1 MLSLTV
7 CMFTA
12 FGLECKAQQ
21 SIEKLVNS
29 LEKKEDICHLQN
41 IVKRDPRTHNIVKT
55 VKKLTIVHADNTTF
69 TKLYNAFR
77 KESENA
83 NEVYSSNSFNSTSNT
98 LVFYG
103 KKSRKFIQMNSQG
116 STIELI
122 LINKNNTDSQPKEQN
137 RQQQLQPDFPFF
149 NINFDFFSR

>member
-1 MLSLTV
+1 
-7 CMFTA
+7 MFTA

-41 IVKRDPRTHNIVKT
+41 IVKRDPRTHNIVK
-55 VKKLTIVHADNTTF
+55 
-69 TKLYNAFR
+69 
-77 KESENA
+77 
-83 NEVYSSNSFNSTSNT
+83 VYSSNSFNSTSNT

-137 RQQQLQPDFPFF
+137 RQQQPQPDFPFF

>member
-1 MLSLTV
+1 
-7 CMFTA
+7 MFTA

-103 KKSRKFIQMNSQG
+103 KKSRKFIQMNSQWKF
-116 STIELI
+116 IVI
-122 LINKNNTDSQPKEQN
+122 
-137 RQQQLQPDFPFF
+137 
-149 NINFDFFSR
+149 

>member
-1 MLSLTV
+1 MPTIPPS
-7 CMFTA
+7 
-12 FGLECKAQQ
+12 Q
-21 SIEKLVNS
+21 NS
-29 LEKKEDICHLQN
+29 
-41 IVKRDPRTHNIVKT
+41 
-55 VKKLTIVHADNTTF
+55 TTPS
-69 TKLYNAFR
+69 A
-77 KESENA
+77 
-83 NEVYSSNSFNSTSNT
+83 SNSFNSTSNT

-137 RQQQLQPDFPFF
+137 RQQQPQPDFPFF